1 MTEGVTIYF
10 KKGNENMK
18 TKKLLSI
25 LMALMMMLSV
35 VPFYASA
42 EAETLTATNIQTLP
56 TITVNDLSAVKLY
69 TGTYPDKLF
78 TIADDEVVVDAAG
91 NQVAGHFVVRNA
103 SPFDAGE
110 AVVKRLNITFLPDDT
125 EAYTSFN
132 KNRITVDEFT
142 IVVEK
147 ADVALIDAENDYPRT
162 TEAVP
167 SGTAISDIRITGG
180 GLYNVQNPTSNT
192 YLSNVSWSWKDT
204 SLVVTESGYYDAV
217 SSAPEDAFND
227 FVLPVYIEVESSIE
241 ATTIVEAPTAT
252 IEYGTAWN
260 EVVFE
265 GGKVMAGDTE
275 VSGTFTRKS
284 TSTTKPAVGV
294 YNSVNVIFTPDD
306 LEKYAPCEGTAVV
319 TVTKGNY
326 KLVNEDGEEVTV
338 PEITL
343 PYGTTFDINGRL
355 GVTLKSM
362 IKDRSALS
370 GADVA
375 YISFPDHDREE
386 IAPVG
391 TNTYTVRIYPS
402 HEDNSSYKSTYY
414 QFVLTIEPV
423 VITTTAYW
431 SLSDK
436 IAGKV
441 SHEAKGTFDVFVDGE
456 LVGDDIK
463 ITRNKDWS
471 FDYPIPATGDYTLK
485 VVYNPIENDPHSMED
500 YETVVNV
507 RMKRKIIL
515 PEDSRVTYKVN
526 GDERTSI
533 MRLGDTIELST
544 FGGDLFRGWK
554 IADASGNIVD
564 LGVADLMAS
573 DITFIMPDHDL
584 YIEAQYEKEVVDDGN
599 GGLDIDNI
607 FGDLDLD
614 NLTQGDSDNPIVNI
628 FNNIIAFFK
637 NIIVTITELFRSI
650 GDNT

>member
-1 MTEGVTIYF
+1 
-10 KKGNENMK
+10 MK

-25 LMALMMMLSV
+25 LMALLMILSV

-42 EAETLTATNIQTLP
+42 AVEALAVKNVSQWP
-56 TITVNDLSAVKLY
+56 TISYKAEN
-69 TGTYPDKLF
+69 GTLVSDGYMYYGQRVSDVLV
-78 TIADDEVVVDAAG
+78 INDDEIVLNAAG
-91 NQVAGHFVVRNA
+91 EQVAGHFEFIDPNEI
-103 SPFDAGE
+103 PDDINDAM
-110 AVVKRLNITFLPDDT
+110 RSNIKFVPDDT
-125 EAYTSFN
+125 DMYTGFQRKRSRDTTF
-132 KNRITVDEFT
+132 K
-142 IVVEK
+142 VV
-147 ADVALIDAENDYPRT
+147 
-162 TEAVP
+162 
-167 SGTAISDIRITGG
+167 
-180 GLYNVQNPTSNT
+180 
-192 YLSNVSWSWKDT
+192 
-204 SLVVTESGYYDAV
+204 
-217 SSAPEDAFND
+217 
-227 FVLPVYIEVESSIE
+227 
-241 ATTIVEAPTAT
+241 ATTPVLVSDAPTAT
-252 IEYGTAWN
+252 SVDSGSSLSASVISGGQVMNPYYPEETSALNAKWYWSNPDTVVYESGEYEAYCYIHTAYEQITKMIYVEVNSTVKATTIAELPTAEIEFAQELTYNDLVLNGGKAVEYGT
-260 EVVFE
+260 E
-265 GGKVMAGDTE
+265 TE
-275 VSGTFTRKS
+275 VSGSFSVKNPNAKITGIGT
-284 TSTTKPAVGV
+284 
-294 YNSVNVIFTPDD
+294 YNVTVVFTPDD
-306 LEKYAPCEGTAVV
+306 IEKYTPCEGTAVV

-326 KLVNEDGEEVTV
+326 KLVNENGEEVTV

-436 IAGKV
+436 IGGKV

-463 ITRNKDWS
+463 AGGANNEWS
-471 FDYPIPATGDYTLK
+471 VDYPIPATGDYTLK
-485 VVYNPIENDPHSMED
+485 VVYNPTENDPHSMED

-564 LGVADLMAS
+564 LGVADLMANQ
-573 DITFIMPDHDL
+573 ITFIMPDHDL

-607 FGDLDLD
+607 FGDFDLD

-637 NIIVTITELFRSI
+637 NIIVTITEMFRSI

>member
-1 MTEGVTIYF
+1 
-10 KKGNENMK
+10 MK

-25 LMALMMMLSV
+25 LMALMMILSV

-42 EAETLTATNIQTLP
+42 AVETLSANNVTQWP
-56 TITVNDLSAVKLY
+56 TITYKTDDGVIHYGQTFSEAV
-69 TGTYPDKLF
+69 
-78 TIADDEVVVDAAG
+78 IINDDEIVLDAEG
-91 NQVAGHFVVRNA
+91 NQVAGHFEFFTPAQRP
-103 SPFDAGE
+103 SSTPETGS
-110 AVVKRLNITFLPDDT
+110 KLNIKFVPDDT
-125 EAYTSFN
+125 AAYKGFTKVGSSIMYNVVKTTLLLVDSNNLPVTTS
-132 KNRITVDEFT
+132 KI
-142 IVVEK
+142 EK
-147 ADVALIDAENDYPRT
+147 G
-162 TEAVP
+162 
-167 SGTAISDIRITGG
+167 GTLSNLEITGG
-180 GLYNVQNPTSNT
+180 QVYNPYYSGDTKAANAYWEWVNP
-192 YLSNVSWSWKDT
+192 DT
-204 SLVVTESGYYDAV
+204 VVTESGEFEATLHTAGGSYE
-217 SSAPEDAFND
+217 SMTRM
-227 FVLPVYIEVESSIE
+227 VYVEVESSIE
-241 ATTIVEAPTAT
+241 ATTMVEAPTAT
-252 IEYGTAWN
+252 LEYGQYWS
-260 EVVFE
+260 ELVLE

-275 VSGTFTRKS
+275 VSGTFVLKS
-284 TSTTKPAVGV
+284 MGDTKADVIGV
-294 YNSVNVIFTPDD
+294 YDYIQVIFTPDD
-306 LEKYAPCEGTAVV
+306 LEKYAPCEGKAVV
-319 TVTKGNY
+319 TVTKANY
-326 KLVNEDGEEVTV
+326 KLVNSIGEEVV
-338 PEITL
+338 PEFTM
-343 PYGTTFDINGRL
+343 PYGTTFGKVPL
-355 GVTLKSM
+355 QSM
-362 IKDRSALS
+362 IKDRSLLT
-370 GADVA
+370 GADIANV
-375 YISFPDHDREE
+375 YFPGHEKDE
-386 IAPVG
+386 IIPVG
-391 TNTYTVRIYPS
+391 TNTYAVRIYPNN
-402 HEDNSSYKSTYY
+402 EDYSSYKRTDL
-414 QFVLTIEPV
+414 QFVITIEPV

-436 IAGKV
+436 IGGKV

-554 IADASGNIVD
+554 ITDANGNIVD

-573 DITFIMPDHDL
+573 DITFIMPDYDL

-637 NIIVTITELFRSI
+637 NIIATITELFRSI

>member
-1 MTEGVTIYF
+1 
-10 KKGNENMK
+10 MK

-42 EAETLTATNIQTLP
+42 AAEALAVKNVSQWP
-56 TITVNDLSAVKLY
+56 TISYKAEN
-69 TGTYPDKLF
+69 GTLVSDGYMYYGQKVSDVLV
-78 TIADDEVVVDAAG
+78 INDDEIVLNAAG
-91 NQVAGHFVVRNA
+91 EQVAGHFEFIDPNEI
-103 SPFDAGE
+103 PDDINDAM
-110 AVVKRLNITFLPDDT
+110 RSNIKFVPDDT
-125 EAYTSFN
+125 DMYTGFQRKRSRDTTF
-132 KNRITVDEFT
+132 K
-142 IVVEK
+142 VV
-147 ADVALIDAENDYPRT
+147 
-162 TEAVP
+162 
-167 SGTAISDIRITGG
+167 
-180 GLYNVQNPTSNT
+180 
-192 YLSNVSWSWKDT
+192 
-204 SLVVTESGYYDAV
+204 
-217 SSAPEDAFND
+217 
-227 FVLPVYIEVESSIE
+227 
-241 ATTIVEAPTAT
+241 ATTPVLVSDAPTAT
-252 IEYGTAWN
+252 SVDSGSTLSTSVISGGQVMNPYYPEETSALNAKWSWSNPDTVIYESGEYEAYCYIHTAYEQITKMIYVEVNSTVKGTTISELPIIEDFEYTPGLTFREVDLIGGKAVEYGTDI
-260 EVVFE
+260 EVP
-265 GGKVMAGDTE
+265 
-275 VSGTFTRKS
+275 GTF
-284 TSTTKPAVGV
+284 
-294 YNSVNVIFTPDD
+294 SVKNPDWSFSFIGSYDIDVIFTPDD
-306 LEKYAPCEGTAVV
+306 LEKYTPCEGIAVV
-319 TVTKGNY
+319 TVTKGSY
-326 KLVNEDGEEVTV
+326 KLVNENGEEVAV
-338 PEITL
+338 PEFTM
-343 PYGTTFDINGRL
+343 PYGTTFDPGLKL
-355 GVTLKSM
+355 GVALKNM
-362 IKDRSALS
+362 IKDRSSLT

-375 YISFPDHDREE
+375 YISFPDHDTDEV
-386 IAPVG
+386 APVG
-391 TNTYTVRIYPS
+391 TNTYTVRIRPG
-402 HEDNSSYKSTYY
+402 NSDISKYNVTDI

-436 IAGKV
+436 IGGKV

-573 DITFIMPDHDL
+573 DITFIMPDYDL

-614 NLTQGDSDNPIVNI
+614 NLTQGDSDNPFENLLNLYLNLPVLWNSR
-628 FNNIIAFFK
+628 FSMLRA
-637 NIIVTITELFRSI
+637 
-650 GDNT
+650 

>member
-1 MTEGVTIYF
+1 
-10 KKGNENMK
+10 MK

-42 EAETLTATNIQTLP
+42 EAVALTTDN
-56 TITVNDLSAVKLY
+56 
-69 TGTYPDKLF
+69 
-78 TIADDEVVVDAAG
+78 VVVWPTTSGEIFFGQKLSDGITLNSENALVTSDGTENGTVIPGKWEFIDTEFVPTAWSKTSKANVKFTPENTDEYIGFEVTKSANVTYVVNKTTPVFVDEINDPIVATDVEQGAKLETSIVSGGQMKNPYTNEIIDKDWKWGSKSTIVNSTGEYRAIFAGGSSYNKVEAMIMVKVIGTMQETEIIAVDHATVEYSPTLKNSDIPIVGAKAVIKGTDTEVPGTFTFKTPNDA
-91 NQVAGHFVVRNA
+91 NFTV
-103 SPFDAGE
+103 GE
-110 AVVKRLNITFLPDDT
+110 SWRTIVFTPDDT
-125 EAYTSFN
+125 ENYIASEG
-132 KNRITVDEFT
+132 RIT
-142 IVVEK
+142 
-147 ADVALIDAENDYPRT
+147 
-162 TEAVP
+162 
-167 SGTAISDIRITGG
+167 
-180 GLYNVQNPTSNT
+180 
-192 YLSNVSWSWKDT
+192 
-204 SLVVTESGYYDAV
+204 
-217 SSAPEDAFND
+217 
-227 FVLPVYIEVESSIE
+227 
-241 ATTIVEAPTAT
+241 
-252 IEYGTAWN
+252 
-260 EVVFE
+260 
-265 GGKVMAGDTE
+265 
-275 VSGTFTRKS
+275 
-284 TSTTKPAVGV
+284 
-294 YNSVNVIFTPDD
+294 
-306 LEKYAPCEGTAVV
+306 V
-319 TVTKGNY
+319 TVTKGSY
-326 KLVNEDGEEVTV
+326 KLVNENGEEVV
-338 PEITL
+338 PEFTM
-343 PYGTTFDINGRL
+343 PYGTTFDPGLKL
-355 GVTLKSM
+355 GVALKNM
-362 IKDRSALS
+362 IKDRSVLT

-375 YISFPDHDREE
+375 YISFPDHDTEE

-391 TNTYTVRIYPS
+391 TNTYTVRIRPG
-402 HEDNSSYKSTYY
+402 NSDISNYNVTDI

-431 SLSDK
+431 SLSEK
-436 IAGKV
+436 IGGKV
-441 SHEAKGTFDVFVDGE
+441 SHEAKGTVDVFVDGE

-573 DITFIMPDHDL
+573 DITFIMPDYDL

-637 NIIVTITELFRSI
+637 NIIATITELFRSI

>member
-1 MTEGVTIYF
+1 
-10 KKGNENMK
+10 MK
-18 TKKLLSI
+18 TRKLLSI
-25 LMALMMMLSV
+25 FLALLMLLSV

-42 EAETLTATNIQTLP
+42 AAETLTATNVQTWP
-56 TITVNDLSAVKLY
+56 TLSYKHPDGVMYYGMTVAEGL
-69 TGTYPDKLF
+69 
-78 TIADDEVVVDAAG
+78 TINDDEVVIDAAG
-91 NQVAGHFVVRNA
+91 NQVAGHFEFVTPTKILSGSN
-103 SPFDAGE
+103 
-110 AVVKRLNITFLPDDT
+110 VKADLLFVPDDAD
-125 EAYTSFN
+125 AYSTIK
-132 KNRITVDEFT
+132 KNRSSVLFSVQKTQLVLIDENNPPVAVSQIVKGGTLSTVELT
-142 IVVEK
+142 GGQVKNPYVETDTK
-147 ADVALIDAENDYPRT
+147 ADGAYWEWV
-162 TEAVP
+162 
-167 SGTAISDIRITGG
+167 
-180 GLYNVQNPTSNT
+180 NP
-192 YLSNVSWSWKDT
+192 DT
-204 SLVVTESGYYDAV
+204 VVTESGEFEATLHTAGGSYE
-217 SSAPEDAFND
+217 SMTRM
-227 FVLPVYIEVESSIE
+227 VYVEVESSIE
-241 ATTIVEAPTAT
+241 ATTMVEAPTAT
-252 IEYGTAWN
+252 VEYGTAWN

-265 GGKVMAGDTE
+265 GKVMAGDTE
-275 VSGTFTRKS
+275 VSGTFALKS
-284 TSTTKPAVGV
+284 PSTIKPAVGYYDYIKV
-294 YNSVNVIFTPDD
+294 VFTPDD

-326 KLVNEDGEEVTV
+326 KLVNEDGEEVV
-338 PEITL
+338 PEFTM
-343 PYGTTFDINGRL
+343 PYGTTFGKVPL
-355 GVTLKSM
+355 QSM
-362 IKDRSALS
+362 IKDRSLLT
-370 GADVA
+370 GADIANV
-375 YISFPDHDREE
+375 YFPGHEKDE
-386 IAPVG
+386 IIPVG
-391 TNTYTVRIYPS
+391 TNTYAVRIYPNN
-402 HEDNSSYKSTYY
+402 EDYSSYKRTDL
-414 QFVLTIEPV
+414 QFVITIEPV

-436 IAGKV
+436 IGGKV

-456 LVGDDIK
+456 LAGDDIK
-463 ITRNKDWS
+463 IAKNKEWS

-485 VVYNPIENDPHSMED
+485 VVYNPIENDPHSMVD

-573 DITFIMPDHDL
+573 DITFIMPDYDL
-584 YIEAQYEKEVVDDGN
+584 YIEAQYEKEVVDDNN

-637 NIIVTITELFRSI
+637 NIIATITELFRSI

>member
-1 MTEGVTIYF
+1 
-10 KKGNENMK
+10 
-18 TKKLLSI
+18 
-25 LMALMMMLSV
+25 MALMMILSV

-42 EAETLTATNIQTLP
+42 AVETLSANNVTQWP
-56 TITVNDLSAVKLY
+56 TITYKTDDGVIHYGQTFSEAV
-69 TGTYPDKLF
+69 
-78 TIADDEVVVDAAG
+78 IINDDEIVLDAEG
-91 NQVAGHFVVRNA
+91 NQVAGHFEFFTPAQRP
-103 SPFDAGE
+103 SSTPETGS
-110 AVVKRLNITFLPDDT
+110 KLNIKFVPDDT
-125 EAYTSFN
+125 AAYKGFTKVGSSIMYNVVKTTLLLVDSNNLPVTTS
-132 KNRITVDEFT
+132 KI
-142 IVVEK
+142 EK
-147 ADVALIDAENDYPRT
+147 G
-162 TEAVP
+162 
-167 SGTAISDIRITGG
+167 GTLSNLEITGG
-180 GLYNVQNPTSNT
+180 QVYNPYYSGDTKAANAYWEWVNP
-192 YLSNVSWSWKDT
+192 DT
-204 SLVVTESGYYDAV
+204 VVTESGEFEATLHTAGGSYE
-217 SSAPEDAFND
+217 SMTRM
-227 FVLPVYIEVESSIE
+227 VYVEVESSIE
-241 ATTIVEAPTAT
+241 ATTMVEAPTAT
-252 IEYGTAWN
+252 LEYGQYWS
-260 EVVFE
+260 ELVLE

-275 VSGTFTRKS
+275 VSGTFVLKS
-284 TSTTKPAVGV
+284 MGDTKADVIGV
-294 YNSVNVIFTPDD
+294 YDYIQVIFTPDD
-306 LEKYAPCEGTAVV
+306 LEKYAPCEGKAVV
-319 TVTKGNY
+319 TVTKANY
-326 KLVNEDGEEVTV
+326 KLVNSIGEEVV
-338 PEITL
+338 PEFTM
-343 PYGTTFDINGRL
+343 PYGTTFGKVPL
-355 GVTLKSM
+355 QSM
-362 IKDRSALS
+362 IKDRSLLT
-370 GADVA
+370 GADIANV
-375 YISFPDHDREE
+375 YFPGHEKDE
-386 IAPVG
+386 IIPVG
-391 TNTYTVRIYPS
+391 TNTYAVRIYPNN
-402 HEDNSSYKSTYY
+402 EDYSSYKRTDL
-414 QFVLTIEPV
+414 QFVITIEPV

-436 IAGKV
+436 IGGKV

-554 IADASGNIVD
+554 ITDANGNIVD

-573 DITFIMPDHDL
+573 DITFIMPDYDL

-637 NIIVTITELFRSI
+637 NIIATITELFRSI

>member
-1 MTEGVTIYF
+1 
-10 KKGNENMK
+10 MK

-25 LMALMMMLSV
+25 LLALMMILSV

-42 EAETLTATNIQTLP
+42 AEAL
-56 TITVNDLSAVKLY
+56 AVKNVSQWPTLSY
-69 TGTYPDKLF
+69 KTDRELIYFGEKPADYLV
-78 TIADDEVVVDAAG
+78 INDDEIVLNAAG
-91 NQVAGHFVVRNA
+91 KQVAGHFEFIDPDEITTAADDAVRA
-103 SPFDAGE
+103 
-110 AVVKRLNITFLPDDT
+110 NIKFVPDDEST
-125 EAYTSFN
+125 YTGFQRKRCPN
-132 KNRITVDEFT
+132 VTFKVEKGTLKLVDEVNDPPIT
-142 IVVEK
+142 IGE
-147 ADVALIDAENDYPRT
+147 Y
-162 TEAVP
+162 P
-167 SGTAISDIRITGG
+167 SGTPITDIVITGG
-180 GLYNVQNPTSNT
+180 EVVNVLSDAADANKNIYNWHWQ
-192 YLSNVSWSWKDT
+192 DT
-204 SLVVTESGYYDAV
+204 TLIVTESGYYNAIR
-217 SSAPEDAFND
+217 STAYFND
-227 FVLPVYIEVESSIE
+227 FVVPVYIEVESSIE
-241 ATTIVEAPTAT
+241 VTTIVEAPTAT

-275 VSGTFTRKS
+275 VSGTFTRTS
-284 TSTTKPAVGV
+284 TSTAKPAVGEH
-294 YNSVNVIFTPDD
+294 SLKVIFTPDD
-306 LEKYAPCEGTAVV
+306 LEKYAPCEGYGTV
-319 TVTKGNY
+319 TVTKGYY
-326 KLVNEDGEEVTV
+326 KLVNENGEEVTV
-338 PEITL
+338 PEFTM
-343 PYGTTFDINGRL
+343 PYGTTL
-355 GVTLKSM
+355 GMVPIQSL
-362 IKDRSALS
+362 IKDRSLLT

-375 YISFPDHDREE
+375 NVYFPGHEKDE
-386 IAPVG
+386 IIPVG
-391 TNTYTVRIYPS
+391 TNTYNACIYPN
-402 HEDNSSYKSTYY
+402 HEDYSNYKRTDL
-414 QFVLTIEPV
+414 QFVITIEPV

-431 SLSDK
+431 GISDK
-436 IAGKV
+436 IGGKV
-441 SHEAKGTFDVFVDGE
+441 SHEAKGTVDVFVDGE

-485 VVYNPIENDPHSMED
+485 VVYNPIENDPHSMVD

-507 RMKRKIIL
+507 RMIRKIIL

-554 IADASGNIVD
+554 ITDANGNIVD

-573 DITFIMPDHDL
+573 DITFIMPDYDL

-637 NIIVTITELFRSI
+637 NIIATITELFRSI

>member
-1 MTEGVTIYF
+1 
-10 KKGNENMK
+10 MK

-25 LMALMMMLSV
+25 LLALMMMLSV

-42 EAETLTATNIQTLP
+42 AAETLTASNIQTLP

-103 SPFDAGE
+103 VAYDAGE

-192 YLSNVSWSWKDT
+192 YLSNASWSWKDT

-217 SSAPEDAFND
+217 SSAPEDDFND
-227 FVLPVYIEVESSIE
+227 FVVPVYIEVESNIE

-260 EVVFE
+260 EVVLFE

-284 TSTTKPAVGV
+284 TSTTKPAVGE
-294 YNSVNVIFTPDD
+294 YSLKVIFTPDD

-326 KLVNEDGEEVTV
+326 KFVNENGEEIV
-338 PEITL
+338 PELTL
-343 PYGTTFDINGRL
+343 PYGTTFNQNDLL
-355 GVTLKSM
+355 GNSLKAF
-362 IKDRSALS
+362 IKDYDELS
-370 GADVA
+370 GVDIVGSLIFEAGDYKTV
-375 YISFPDHDREE
+375 
-386 IAPVG
+386 APVG
-391 TNTYTVRIYPS
+391 TNTYNVRVRPY
-402 HEDNSSYKSTYY
+402 NSGTSNYNVTDL
-414 QFVLTIEPV
+414 QFILTIEPV
-423 VITTTAYW
+423 IITTTASW
-431 SLSDK
+431 GTNGVIK
-436 IAGKV
+436 GKL
-441 SHEAKGTFDVFVDGE
+441 SHEAKGTLDVFVDGK
-456 LVGDDIK
+456 LVADDIK
-463 ITRNKDWS
+463 AGGANNEWS
-471 FDYPIPATGDYTLK
+471 VDYPIPATGDYTIK
-485 VVYNPIENDPHSMED
+485 VVYNPTENDPYSMVDFEK
-500 YETVVNV
+500 VVTA
-507 RMKRKIIL
+507 KIRRSI
-515 PEDSRVTYKVN
+515 TYADPSAVNHKIN
-526 GDERTSI
+526 GDERTPI
-533 MRLGDTIELST
+533 ATLGDTIELST
-544 FGGDLFRGWK
+544 FGGVAFLGWK
-554 IADASGNIVD
+554 ITDASGNEVD
-564 LGVADLMAS
+564 LGIADLTATE
-573 DITFIMPDHDL
+573 ITFTMPDYDL
-584 YIEAQYEKEVVDDGN
+584 FVEAMYQKDEPADDN

-607 FGDLDLD
+607 FGDLGDL
-614 NLTQGDSDNPIVNI
+614 TEGDSDNPIINI
-628 FNNIIAFFK
+628 FNNIIDFIK
-637 NIIVTITELFRSI
+637 NIIETIISLFRGI
-650 GDNT
+650 GDRT